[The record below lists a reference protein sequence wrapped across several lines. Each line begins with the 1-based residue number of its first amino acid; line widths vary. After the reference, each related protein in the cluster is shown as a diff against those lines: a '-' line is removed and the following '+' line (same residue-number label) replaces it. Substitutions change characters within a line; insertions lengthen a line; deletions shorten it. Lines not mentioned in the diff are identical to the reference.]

1 MTEPES
7 DDREDLLRLLDL
19 QSIGQ
24 GAFSG
29 APSLSSAFR
38 TRVFG
43 GQLLGQALAAASFT
57 VPGDVLAHSL
67 HAYFAR
73 PGIPGRP
80 IDYEVTALRDGQA
93 SAIRNVAGV
102 QRDDMVFQL
111 TASFGPDHEGPDFQS
126 SMPDTPGPETFPS
139 FEERRA
145 KYMERASPQRRVML
159 SSSPC
164 DVIPVDLPD
173 LEDTVPKP
181 TRTRSWMRLHKP
193 LPNDPVLHR
202 CVLAYASDM
211 GLLGA
216 SVFASGGN
224 FADPEL
230 QIASLDHALW
240 FHRPFVW
247 DSWLLFVAESNSVA
261 GGRGFS
267 RGAVYTQDG
276 RLVASLAQEG
286 IIRKRNI
293 LPDV

>member
-1 MTEPES
+1 MSEPEQ
-7 DDREDLLRLLDL
+7 REDLLRLFDL
-19 QSIGQ
+19 QSVGQ
-24 GAFSG
+24 GVFSG
-29 APSLSSAFR
+29 PPSQATAFR

-57 VPGDVLAHSL
+57 VSGDVLAHSL

-80 IDYEVTALRDGQA
+80 IDYEVTALRDGQS

-102 QRDDMVFQL
+102 QRDELVFQL
-111 TASFGPDHEGPDFQS
+111 TASFGPDHEGADFQS
-126 SMPDTPGPETFPS
+126 SMPDTPGPETFAS
-139 FEERRA
+139 FEERKAKFLERA
-145 KYMERASPQRRVML
+145 KPERRAHLL
-159 SSSPC
+159 SSPF
-164 DVIPVDLPD
+164 DVISIDLPD
-173 LEDTVPKP
+173 FEETLPKP
-181 TRTRSWMRLHKP
+181 TRTRTWARLHES

-211 GLLGA
+211 GLLGV
-216 SVFASGGN
+216 SVLASGAS
-224 FADPEL
+224 FSDPEL

-247 DSWLLFVAESNSVA
+247 DGWLLFVAESNSVA

-276 RLVASLAQEG
+276 KLVVSLAQEG